1 MKHFSLFKCVSKG
14 GGPEFWKRKTNAIFA
29 LKCSFALMG
38 AVLVNNDA
46 HGYSQIKISNS
57 QSTALSHILK
67 DIERHTGYVFF
78 YKSSDIKGIQVSDF
92 NLKDKSVDVML
103 KELTTKIPFQYT
115 IKGKTIALNKRSDI
129 QNKISGKI
137 KDSKGNPIPGVSIMV
152 KGTIRGTSSDNDG
165 NYTLEISAH
174 ETIVFRAVGYELL
187 EVAGSN
193 GSLLNN
199 ITLQQ
204 QTQQLEELVVI
215 GYGKVNRKNISGA
228 VASVKG
234 SDLST
239 VSTSSNFTQSLQ
251 GKAAGLQVLQGTGQ
265 PGASSSVKIRS
276 NPSNASAGVLY
287 VVDGVP
293 INGGASTPSA
303 SVSTQSNQDI
313 SPLNFI
319 NSNDIESI
327 EVLKDAASASIYGAR
342 AGAGVILITTKRGQS
357 GVPKI
362 NYSGSYAFQSPAKM
376 YEVLDT
382 RNYMEQVNL
391 IDLER
396 WMLSNKVGPYYGNVD
411 ASTLP
416 SFNPRFSA
424 QDIANTPTKQNAMDA
439 ISRNGYTTQHNVS
452 LAGGTDKTKYFVSG
466 NYFDQNGILIATGMR
481 RYNFRT
487 NFDQNITDKI
497 KTGISATMSDGVIKA
512 TGTGGAFENGG
523 ILTAALYHPAN
534 MDLINPDGTF
544 PLNPRY
550 ANIPN
555 PLSYE
560 TVLNDVKNFR
570 LLTNAYLSWEVFD
583 GLTAKGMYSFD
594 RSTSGRE
601 LYLPR
606 TYLGGAKTNGNA
618 QISQNEATI
627 KLLEYTLNYD
637 KTFAGDHRI
646 SALLGYSYNQ
656 FNTKGLSAGNQNF
669 PTDALYH
676 HNLGTGQ
683 SPKPSVGSES
693 SEKTIASY
701 FGRGI
706 YTYKN
711 RYTLQASLRR
721 DGASNFAENKKWGYF
736 PGVAANWIMSDEDFM
751 QSDGNPFNLLK
762 WRLSYGQTGNSDIQ
776 SAAQLAYST
785 GYSEGSYSYLF
796 GDGASPSTGF
806 GIARLNNPDLS
817 WETASEINAGLDFGL
832 FNDRITG
839 SVDYFNK
846 TISGLLFNV
855 ATPGTYEIN
864 VRTVNAGKTQTDGY
878 EIALQSKN
886 IIDRSGDKGFTWS
899 TTLNFSHYLSYW
911 KERAPQTMATLAR
924 YVVPTGRDAVYNAA
938 YGYISTG
945 IYNGQGNPPSHMVDM
960 LPGSLKI
967 SDLTSY
973 DQNGNLGAP
982 DGRIT
987 AADQTLLANLDPK
1000 FNFGIGNTFTFK
1012 DFDLNVFFSGAIMKA
1027 WSPYGPNRNFRIA
1040 SLAANMGTFG
1050 WNTMPISLERW
1061 TFENPDGSFP
1071 TGLSD
1076 AKYASYQNNSSY
1088 WMVNANFLRCRNI
1101 TLGYTCPTE
1110 WLSGQQAIKGVRLSF
1125 DVQNPFTIT
1134 KYPGLDPELN
1144 QNNYYPLA
1152 KSYVLGVNVSF

>member
-1 MKHFSLFKCVSKG
+1 MKHFSLFKCVSNG
-14 GGPEFWKRKTNAIFA
+14 GYPEFWKRKANVVFAI
-29 LKCSFALMG
+29 KCSFLLMG
-38 AVLVNNDA
+38 PALCSTDVQA
-46 HGYSQIKISNS
+46 FSQNVRYDS
-57 QSTALSHILK
+57 QPIELSHVLK
-67 DIERHTGYVFF
+67 DIEQHTGYVFF
-78 YKSSDIKGIQVSDF
+78 YKSTDIKGLQVYDF
-92 NLKDKSVDVML
+92 SLKNKSVEVML
-103 KELTTKIPFQYT
+103 KELATKIPIQYT
-115 IKGKTIALNKRSDI
+115 IKGKTIALNKVSAA
-129 QNKISGKI
+129 QKAISGQV
-137 KDSKGNPIPGVSIMV
+137 KDAQGMPLPGVSIMV
-152 KGTIRGTSSDNDG
+152 KGTARGTSSDTNG
-165 NYTLEISAH
+165 NFTLEVSAH
-174 ETIVFRAVGYELL
+174 EVIVFRAVGYEILEIAAANPALL
-187 EVAGSN
+187 SHVV
-193 GSLLNN
+193 
-199 ITLQQ
+199 LQQ
-204 QTQQLEELVVI
+204 QPQELEELVVI
-215 GYGKVNRKNISGA
+215 GYGKVNRKNVSGA

-234 SDLST
+234 SDLSA

-293 INGGASTPSA
+293 INGGASTPNA

-357 GVPKI
+357 GAPKI
-362 NYSGSYAFQSPAKM
+362 NYTGSYGFQSPAKM

-382 RNYMEQVNL
+382 RTYMQQVNM
-391 IDLER
+391 IDRER
-396 WMLSNKVGPYYGNVD
+396 WMLANKIGPYYGKID

-416 SFNPRFSA
+416 PFSPRYS
-424 QDIANTPTKQNAMDA
+424 DEEIKNTPIKQNAMDA

-466 NYFDQNGILIATGMR
+466 NYFDQKGILIATGMR
-481 RYNFRT
+481 RYNFRA
-487 NFDQNITDKI
+487 NFDQHITDRI

-534 MDLINPDGTF
+534 MDLVNPDGTF

-570 LLTNAYLSWEVFD
+570 LLTNAYLSWEVMD

-618 QISQNEATI
+618 QISQNEANI

-637 KTFAGDHRI
+637 KTIAGDHRI
-646 SALLGYSYNQ
+646 GGLLGYSFNH

-701 FGRGI
+701 FARGI
-706 YTYKN
+706 YTFKN
-711 RYTLQASLRR
+711 RYTLQASVRR

-736 PGVAANWIMSDEDFM
+736 PGVAANWVMSDEAFM
-751 QSDGNPFNLLK
+751 QTEGNPINFLK

-785 GYSEGSYSYLF
+785 SYSEGNYSYLF

-832 FNDRITG
+832 FHDRITG
-839 SVDYFNK
+839 SVDYFSK

-855 ATPGTYEIN
+855 TTPGTYEIN

-878 EIALQSKN
+878 EIALQTKN
-886 IIDRSGDKGFTWS
+886 IIDRSGNKGFTWS
-899 TTLNFSHYLSYW
+899 TTINFSHYLSYW

-938 YGYISTG
+938 YGYLSSG
-945 IYNGQGNPPSHMVDM
+945 IYDGQGNAPAHMADM
-960 LPGSLKI
+960 LPGSLML
-967 SDLTSY
+967 SDLASY
-973 DQNGNLGAP
+973 DQNGNLAAP

-1000 FNFGIGNTFTFK
+1000 FNFGFGNTFTFK
-1012 DFDLNVFFSGAIMKA
+1012 DFDLQVFFSGAIMKA

-1040 SLAANMGTFG
+1040 SLAANMGTYG
-1050 WNTMPISLERW
+1050 WNTMPVSLERW
-1061 TFENPDGSFP
+1061 TFENPTGSFP

-1101 TLGYTCPTE
+1101 TLGYSCPTE
-1110 WLSGQQAIKGVRLSF
+1110 WLAGQQVIKGVRLSF